1 MGDENLFCTYW
12 EGKWKLLSWAFRES
26 KAIAV
31 NLRYRFVPHL
41 PKNDTMIRK
50 QEHMKI
56 LPILNVKSGPDG
68 RMCELRMWAVWGL
81 QEKGK
86 LLLMQ
91 PDSLPWGNPTTYLIL
106 SCNVLLHIYA
116 LEYVFIT
123 VLCSPFSWLELFVS
137 LKGYLCF
144 FPRSYQMRKI
154 WKITPFEAEAIPF
167 SCKSDPNN

>member
-68 RMCELRMWAVWGL
+68 RMCLFGAFRKRVNCFWC
-81 QEKGK
+81 
-86 LLLMQ
+86 
-91 PDSLPWGNPTTYLIL
+91 SLIL
-106 SCNVLLHIYA
+106 SLGEILPHIWFWVAMCYYIFMPLNMYLLQFYA
-116 LEYVFIT
+116 AHFHDLNCLSLLRDIYVFSQDHIK
-123 VLCSPFSWLELFVS
+123 WE
-137 LKGYLCF
+137 KYG
-144 FPRSYQMRKI
+144 K
-154 WKITPFEAEAIPF
+154 
-167 SCKSDPNN
+167 